1 MLELQSQPRDAP
13 PRRRVW
19 VRGPW
24 GVLIAAVLMATVLF
38 GSALLI
44 QRRVQHASD
53 WAARGEAE
61 AFVVSI
67 RDALRVAP
75 ERSAETLEIMLEAF
89 EPDGLRHLSLVRSDG
104 VVIAT
109 AGSPRGRSLE
119 PEVLE
124 ALSEGRVRWVSELG
138 TRDGRR
144 RPRSWRRSPRPRP
157 PPPRLQ
163 ETLLVVE
170 LEPLAAAALQRE
182 ARTLLGVAGVAGLG
196 ILALAVAFAR
206 LLSRQERLRE
216 ELTAGQRL
224 AALGTMSAVLAHELR
239 NPLAALKGHA
249 QLLAE
254 DVEDDPLRAPQARQ
268 MVEGAE
274 RLERLLD
281 NLLRFV
287 KTGTIERSPVDPNL
301 PLLAAAR
308 PFGELIEVEPG
319 PRAPVPLDAARLE
332 QALANLLQNAAEVTP
347 QGARVEAS
355 LRREGAQ
362 LVYRIR
368 DHGPGLPAGA
378 EASLFEPFT
387 THKARGV
394 GLGLSI
400 SRRVAELHG
409 GTLTAQTLPD
419 GGACFTLTLPLSHL
433 PTEV

>member
-1 MLELQSQPRDAP
+1 MLELQPQPHGAR

-19 VRGPW
+19 LRGPW
-24 GVLIAAVLMATVLF
+24 GVLIAAGLMAAVLF

-44 QRRVQHASD
+44 QGRVQHASE

-67 RDALRVAP
+67 RDALRQEP
-75 ERSAETLEIMLEAF
+75 ERAEETLEALLEAF
-89 EPDGLRHLSLVRSDG
+89 EPDGLRYIAVVRPDG
-104 VVIAT
+104 ARLAS
-109 AGSPRGRSLE
+109 AGRARGRSLE
-119 PEVLE
+119 PETLE
-124 ALSEGRVRWVSELG
+124 QLGDGRARWVSEVG
-138 TRDGRR
+138 SGEGRR
-144 RPRSWRRSPRPRP
+144 RPRAWRRDPRMGP
-157 PPPRLQ
+157 PPVRLRGA
-163 ETLLVVE
+163 LLVVE

-182 ARTLLGVAGVAGLG
+182 ARTLLWVATVAGLG

-206 LLSRQERLRE
+206 LLSQQERLRD
-216 ELTAGQRL
+216 ELAAGQRL

-254 DVEDDPLRAPQARQ
+254 DVETDPVRAPQAKQ
-268 MVEGAE
+268 MVDGAV

-287 KTGTIERSPVDPNL
+287 KTGTIERAPVDPNL
-301 PLLAAAR
+301 PLLDAAK
-308 PFGELIEVEPG
+308 PFGELITVERG
-319 PRAPVPLDAARLE
+319 PETPVPLDAARLE
-332 QALANLLQNAAEVTP
+332 QALANLLHNAVEVTP
-347 QGARVEAS
+347 PGSRVKAS
-355 LRREGAQ
+355 VCREGSQ
-362 LVYRIR
+362 LIYRIR

-394 GLGLSI
+394 GLGLAI

-409 GTLTAQTLPD
+409 GTLTARTLPE
-419 GGACFTLTLPLSHL
+419 GGACFTLSLPLSPH